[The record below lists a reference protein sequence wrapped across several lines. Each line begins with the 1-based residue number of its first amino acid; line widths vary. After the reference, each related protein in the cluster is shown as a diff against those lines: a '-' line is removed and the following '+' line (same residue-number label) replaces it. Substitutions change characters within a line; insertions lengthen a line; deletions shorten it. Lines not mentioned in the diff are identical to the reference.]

1 MKLAHRAA
9 LALLLAAGAA
19 ACAPAGPRKAP
30 APEPR
35 TTAAVDS
42 GGVSTS
48 PPPRARS
55 TTPPPPRAGAAPDSQ
70 HAPGAVPRDV
80 VAEPRPAL
88 DVPSLPRE
96 FRGLWVATVANL
108 DWPSRPG
115 LPTAEQQHE
124 LLAILDLAQR
134 LRMNAVLLQVRPT
147 ADAIYPTALAPWSDY
162 LTGEMGKPPE
172 PYWDPLAFAVEEAHR
187 RGLELH
193 AWFNPFRARSA
204 LAERPAAETHVTRAR
219 PDLVRRYGRLLW
231 LDPGEVEAQDLAVA
245 AVLDVV
251 RRYDVDG
258 VVFDDYF
265 YPYPARDAR
274 GRVLAFPDD
283 ATYTAYTRAGGTLA
297 KDDWRRENIDR
308 FVERVYREVR
318 RVRPDVKVGISPFGI
333 WRPGEPASVKG
344 MDAYALLY
352 ADSRRWLRE
361 GWVDWL
367 APQLYWPVDAPDQG
381 FDALLDWWIAQ
392 NEQDRHVWPGL
403 TPNRIAAE
411 GHDWK
416 ADEVLEQVRRTRA
429 FSRRGVSGHL
439 LYSARALLENR
450 DGIADRLERE
460 LYAEPALPPPL
471 PWLDAEPPGAPVVS
485 ARVLGDDGA
494 RRIRLDLRPAAGEV
508 PFVWVVRVWDG
519 SAWRIELVPGAAR
532 THVLA
537 TGASPPLAV
546 AVSAVDRGGNEG
558 AAEVVWVE

>member
-1 MKLAHRAA
+1 VKLARRAA
-9 LALLLAAGAA
+9 LVLWLAAGAA
-19 ACAPAGPRKAP
+19 CAPVGPREAP

-35 TTAAVDS
+35 APARADSAGVPPGVGASTTA
-42 GGVSTS
+42 
-48 PPPRARS
+48 PPHP
-55 TTPPPPRAGAAPDSQ
+55 GAAPDSQ
-70 HAPGAVPRDV
+70 RAPGSELRDV
-80 VAEPRPAL
+80 AADPRPAL
-88 DVPSLPRE
+88 DIPSLPRE

-115 LPTAEQQHE
+115 LSTAEQQRE

-134 LRMNAVLLQVRPT
+134 LRMNTVLLQVRPA
-147 ADAIYPTALAPWSDY
+147 ADAIYPTVLAPWSDY

-204 LAERPAAETHVTRAR
+204 LAGRPAAETHVTRAR

-265 YPYPARDAR
+265 YPYPERDAR
-274 GRVLAFPDD
+274 GRVLEFPDD
-283 ATYTAYTRAGGTLA
+283 ASYAKYTRAGGTLA

-308 FVERVYREVR
+308 FVERVYREVKR
-318 RVRPDVKVGISPFGI
+318 ERPHVKVGISPFGI

-344 MDAYALLY
+344 MDAYAVLY
-352 ADSRRWLRE
+352 ADSRRWLQE

-367 APQLYWPVDAPDQG
+367 APQLYWRGDAAEQG
-381 FDALLDWWIAQ
+381 FDALLGWWLAQ
-392 NEQDRHVWPGL
+392 DTLGRHVWPGL
-403 TPNRIAAE
+403 APNRIGAE

-416 ADEVLEQVRRTRA
+416 ADEVLEPVRHTRA
-429 FSRRGVSGHL
+429 LSPRGASGHV
-439 LYSARALLENR
+439 LYSARALLGNR

-460 LYAEPALPPPL
+460 AYAEPALPPPM
-471 PWLDAEPPGAPVVS
+471 PWLDAEPPGAPTAS
-485 ARVLGDDGA
+485 ARVIGEDGA
-494 RRIRLDLRPAAGEV
+494 RRIRLDFRPAEGEE

-519 SAWRIELVPGAAR
+519 KGWTIELVPGAAR

-537 TGASPPLAV
+537 MGASAPVAV
-546 AVSAVDRGGNEG
+546 AVSAVDRAGNEG
-558 AAEVVWVE
+558 PAEVVWVESQ